1 MPIRL
6 TPWVEAA
13 LAVRM
18 WAPVDAYVGDS
29 IGPPQRRLEVSDLR
43 IQLRRVTGSPTY
55 LSAPGV

>member
-6 TPWVEAA
+6 TLWVEAA

-29 IGPPQRRLEVSDLR
+29 IGPPHADWKSLTS
-43 IQLRRVTGSPTY
+43 GS
-55 LSAPGV
+55 G